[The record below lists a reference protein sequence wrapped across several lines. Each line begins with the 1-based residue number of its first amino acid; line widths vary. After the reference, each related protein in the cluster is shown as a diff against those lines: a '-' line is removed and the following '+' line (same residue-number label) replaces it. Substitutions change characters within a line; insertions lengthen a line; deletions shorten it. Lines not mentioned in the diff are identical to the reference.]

1 MTKRLEELI
10 NLTTEQTIQFKI
22 SNSLISQFISLT
34 KDELRW
40 YKKII
45 IILLG
50 TIIILAGF
58 DTAKFVGLI

>member
-10 NLTTEQTIQFKI
+10 KLTAEQTVQFKI

-34 KDELRW
+34 KEELQW

-45 IILLG
+45 VVLLG
-50 TIIILAGF
+50 TIVILAGF
-58 DTAKFVGLI
+58 DVASFVGLI